1 MGGRS
6 CVDGTT
12 VDTAACAEYLQRAK
26 LTAGDGA
33 EWDLFGTSV
42 SIDGDTMVIGA
53 YGDDDD
59 GTSSGSAYVFTRN
72 TAGDLASGW
81 TQVDKLTAGTNGA
94 ATGSFGISVSIDGDT
109 IVIGAYLDDDKGDN
123 SGSAYVYTRVTAGDL
138 TSGWTQLAKLT
149 ADDGADGDEFGYS
162 VSIDGDTMVIGA
174 FKDDDDVKGEDNSG
188 SAYVFTRDTPG
199 DLTSTWTQLAK
210 LTAGTDGAAN
220 DYFGY
225 SVSIDGDTV
234 VIGAYLDDDKEY
246 NSGSAYVF
254 TRTTA
259 GDLASGWTQVA
270 MLTADDGSPF
280 DWFGYSVSIDGD
292 TVVIGARYDDDK
304 GSNSG
309 SAYVFTRDTPGDLTS
324 TWTQLA
330 KLTAGTDGAADDL
343 FGTSVSIDG
352 DTVVIGA
359 FRDDDDGS
367 KSGSA
372 YVYTRVTAGDLTSG
386 WTQVAKLTA
395 GDGAVNDEFGYS
407 VSIDG
412 DTMVIGAHYDND
424 PVKGDKSGSAYVFSK
439 YVPPCDASSPPANGT
454 VGDCTSVLESGS
466 TCQPVCDPGYA
477 VSGPSVCEN
486 SVLSPAV
493 CIPLCDASTPPAN
506 GAVGNC
512 TDQLLS
518 GTTCQPVC
526 DPGYFAPEPISV
538 CDDGVLTPAVC
549 VRYCNASA
557 PPANG
562 GVGDC
567 VEYMLSDTTCQPT
580 CDEGYIVSGK
590 TSCDAAGAL
599 TAADCRELS
608 CCEQTFTKFGFGVA
622 YSYGDEL

>member
-1 MGGRS
+1 
-6 CVDGTT
+6 
-12 VDTAACAEYLQRAK
+12 
-26 LTAGDGA
+26 
-33 EWDLFGTSV
+33 
-42 SIDGDTMVIGA
+42 
-53 YGDDDD
+53 
-59 GTSSGSAYVFTRN
+59 
-72 TAGDLASGW
+72 
-81 TQVDKLTAGTNGA
+81 
-94 ATGSFGISVSIDGDT
+94 
-109 IVIGAYLDDDKGDN
+109 
-123 SGSAYVYTRVTAGDL
+123 
-138 TSGWTQLAKLT
+138 
-149 ADDGADGDEFGYS
+149 
-162 VSIDGDTMVIGA
+162 
-174 FKDDDDVKGEDNSG
+174 
-188 SAYVFTRDTPG
+188 
-199 DLTSTWTQLAK
+199 
-210 LTAGTDGAAN
+210 
-220 DYFGY
+220 
-225 SVSIDGDTV
+225 
-234 VIGAYLDDDKEY
+234 
-246 NSGSAYVF
+246 
-254 TRTTA
+254 
-259 GDLASGWTQVA
+259 
-270 MLTADDGSPF
+270 
-280 DWFGYSVSIDGD
+280 
-292 TVVIGARYDDDK
+292 
-304 GSNSG
+304 
-309 SAYVFTRDTPGDLTS
+309 
-324 TWTQLA
+324 
-330 KLTAGTDGAADDL
+330 
-343 FGTSVSIDG
+343 
-352 DTVVIGA
+352 
-359 FRDDDDGS
+359 
-367 KSGSA
+367 
-372 YVYTRVTAGDLTSG
+372 VYTRVTAGDLTSG

>member
-1 MGGRS
+1 MFSVSATSVASSSRLHSRWTGGSLVVLALLASIVALNFFAVAAEPGSDLAPVR
-6 CVDGTT
+6 GLRRLAQTT
-12 VDTAACAEYLQRAK
+12 TGVEYLQRAK
-26 LTAGDGA
+26 LTADDGA
-33 EWDLFGTSV
+33 ADDWFGRSV

-53 YGDDDD
+53 TQDDDKGD
-59 GTSSGSAYVFTRN
+59 KSGSAYVFMR
-72 TAGDLASGW
+72 A
-81 TQVDKLTAGTNGA
+81 
-94 ATGSFGISVSIDGDT
+94 
-109 IVIGAYLDDDKGDN
+109 
-123 SGSAYVYTRVTAGDL
+123 
-138 TSGWTQLAKLT
+138 
-149 ADDGADGDEFGYS
+149 
-162 VSIDGDTMVIGA
+162 
-174 FKDDDDVKGEDNSG
+174 
-188 SAYVFTRDTPG
+188 
-199 DLTSTWTQLAK
+199 
-210 LTAGTDGAAN
+210 
-220 DYFGY
+220 
-225 SVSIDGDTV
+225 
-234 VIGAYLDDDKEY
+234 
-246 NSGSAYVF
+246 
-254 TRTTA
+254 
-259 GDLASGWTQVA
+259 
-270 MLTADDGSPF
+270 
-280 DWFGYSVSIDGD
+280 
-292 TVVIGARYDDDK
+292 
-304 GSNSG
+304 
-309 SAYVFTRDTPGDLTS
+309 
-324 TWTQLA
+324 
-330 KLTAGTDGAADDL
+330 
-343 FGTSVSIDG
+343 
-352 DTVVIGA
+352 
-359 FRDDDDGS
+359 
-367 KSGSA
+367 
-372 YVYTRVTAGDLTSG
+372 TAGDLTSG

-454 VGDCTSVLESGS
+454 LGDCTSVLESGS
-466 TCQPVCDPGYA
+466 TCQPTCDQGYA

-493 CIPLCDASTPPAN
+493 CIPSCDASTPPAN

-590 TSCDAAGAL
+590 SSCDAAGAL